1 MSPQVS
7 TAPADLG
14 AAVDRISGRAAALDD
29 ASVDIRDDLAA
40 LGDAGLLRLGL
51 DCGGLPDMAAV
62 IEEISTASLAAGF
75 CVWAHR
81 MALHYLYLAPPSLR
95 DENFEAVARGERIGV
110 TAMAAGLK
118 HIAGLGKLPVIAEP
132 DGAGLRVSGP
142 IRWASNVFDD
152 ALIVLPA
159 RAERGESYVVAADAD
174 ADGVTINP
182 APRLMAL
189 NATGSTSLDLHEV
202 VVPNNRIVSTD
213 LRGFVAQIRPTFLLL
228 QTAFCVGVG
237 TAALRGAGQ
246 LHDGAG
252 AGAQFGAGLTA
263 LTQAARHHRENLY
276 RWAAD
281 PAAAALPDL
290 IRLRLQ
296 TATLAVDATRLE
308 VTLTGGAG
316 YALGNAANR
325 RFREST
331 FLPIQSPSE
340 GQLRWELTQYE

>member
-1 MSPQVS
+1 MSAPVS
-7 TAPADLG
+7 DALADL
-14 AAVDRISGRAAALDD
+14 ASAVDRVGERAAALDE
-29 ASVDIRDDLAA
+29 SRVDIRDDLAA

-51 DCGGLPDMAAV
+51 DRGGLPDMVAV

-81 MALHYLYLAPPSLR
+81 MAMQYVYLAPSSLR
-95 DENFEAVARGERIGV
+95 DSHFEALASGERVGV

-118 HIAGLGKLPVIAEP
+118 HVAGLAELPVIAEP

-142 IRWASNVFDD
+142 IRWASNVFAD

-159 RAERGESYVVAADAD
+159 RTDRGGTYVVVADAG
-174 ADGVTINP
+174 ADGITINP

-189 NATGSTSLDLHEV
+189 NATGSTSLQLNGVAIPDGG
-202 VVPNNRIVSTD
+202 IVSGD
-213 LRGFVAQIRPTFLLL
+213 LPGFVARIRPTFLLL

-237 TAALRGAGQ
+237 IAALRGAQRLLEGT
-246 LHDGAG
+246 
-252 AGAQFGAGLTA
+252 GAQFGETLTR
-263 LTQAARHHRENLY
+263 LTEAVHQRRENLY

-290 IRLRLQ
+290 IRLRLDA
-296 TATLAVDATRLE
+296 ATLAVDATRLE

-316 YALGNAANR
+316 YALGSPANR
-325 RFREST
+325 RFRESA

-340 GQLRWELTQYE
+340 GQLRWELTRFE

>member
-1 MSPQVS
+1 MSALVDA
-7 TAPADLG
+7 APTGLG
-14 AAVDRISGRAAALDD
+14 AAVDRISERAAALDD

-40 LGDAGLLRLGL
+40 LGAAGLLRLGL
-51 DCGGLPDMAAV
+51 DRAGLPDMVAV
-62 IEEISTASLAAGF
+62 IEEISAASLAAGF

-81 MALHYLYLAPPSLR
+81 MALHYLHLAPPSLR
-95 DENFEAVARGERIGV
+95 DAHFEAVAHGEQVGV

-118 HIAGLGKLPVIAEP
+118 HVAGLGELPVIAES

-142 IRWASNVFDD
+142 IRWASNVFAD

-159 RAERGESYVVAADAD
+159 RTERGDTYVVVADAD

-189 NATGSTSLDLHEV
+189 NATGSTSLRLHEV
-202 VVPNNRIVSTD
+202 VVPKDRIVSTD

-237 TAALRGAGQ
+237 AAALRGAHQ

-252 AGAQFGAGLTA
+252 AGAQFGAALDA
-263 LTQAARHHRENLY
+263 LTQAAKHHRENLY

-281 PAAAALPDL
+281 PAAAALSDL

-325 RFREST
+325 RFRESA